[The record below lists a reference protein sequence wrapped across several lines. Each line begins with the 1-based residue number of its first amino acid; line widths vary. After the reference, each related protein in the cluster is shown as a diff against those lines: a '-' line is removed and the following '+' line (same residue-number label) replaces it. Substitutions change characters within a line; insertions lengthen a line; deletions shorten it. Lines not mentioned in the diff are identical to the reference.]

1 MIDKIKEYITAEQ
14 NKLERSIIAT
24 PASMKDLDAFATANN
39 GANDVILQHM
49 AIQFGY
55 KMAMQAMEH
64 QVNQV
69 SKDSPV

>member
-14 NKLERSIIAT
+14 NKLERSIVAT
-24 PASMKDLDAFATANN
+24 PASMEDLDAFATANN

-64 QVNQV
+64 QVKQL

>member
-24 PASMKDLDAFATANN
+24 PASMEELDAFCKANN
-39 GANDVILQHM
+39 GSNDVVLQHM

-55 KMAMQAMEH
+55 KMAMQAIEH
-64 QVNQV
+64 KVKQL
-69 SKDSPV
+69 SKPA

>member
-1 MIDKIKEYITAEQ
+1 
-14 NKLERSIIAT
+14 
-24 PASMKDLDAFATANN
+24 MKDLDAFATSNN

-64 QVNQV
+64 QVKQL

>member
-24 PASMKDLDAFATANN
+24 PASMEDLDAFCKANN
-39 GANDVILQHM
+39 GSNDVVLQHM

-55 KMAMQAMEH
+55 KMAMQAIEH
-64 QVNQV
+64 KVKQL
-69 SKDSPV
+69 SKPA

>member
-24 PASMKDLDAFATANN
+24 PASMEDLDAFCKANN
-39 GANDVILQHM
+39 GSNDVVLQHM

-55 KMAMQAMEH
+55 KMAMQAIEH
-64 QVNQV
+64 KVKQL
-69 SKDSPV
+69 SKAA

>member
-24 PASMKDLDAFATANN
+24 PASMEDLDAFCKANN
-39 GANDVILQHM
+39 GTNDVVLQHM

-55 KMAMQAMEH
+55 KMAMQAIEH
-64 QVNQV
+64 KVKQL
-69 SKDSPV
+69 SKAA

>member
-24 PASMKDLDAFATANN
+24 PASMEDLDAFCKANN
-39 GANDVILQHM
+39 GSNDVVLQHM

-55 KMAMQAMEH
+55 KMAMQAIEH
-64 QVNQV
+64 KVKQLH
-69 SKDSPV
+69 KPA